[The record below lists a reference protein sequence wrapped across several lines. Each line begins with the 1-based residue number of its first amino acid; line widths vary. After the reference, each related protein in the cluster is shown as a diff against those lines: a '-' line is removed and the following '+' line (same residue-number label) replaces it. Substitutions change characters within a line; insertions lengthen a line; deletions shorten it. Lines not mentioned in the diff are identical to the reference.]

1 MQLYSHLIVT
11 VARKDARVLA
21 DLEQRR
27 EKLLEIQ
34 TEWEQLKK
42 SAVRVL
48 WCLLKHLA
56 DAPAATV

>member
-1 MQLYSHLIVT
+1 MQLYSHLTVT

-42 SAVRVL
+42 SAVCML
-48 WCLLKHLA
+48 
-56 DAPAATV
+56 

>member
-1 MQLYSHLIVT
+1 M
-11 VARKDARVLA
+11 LA

-42 SAVRVL
+42 SAVCVL
-48 WCLLKHLA
+48 WYLLKLPA
-56 DAPAATV
+56 DAPAATIRGAQEGQWLA